1 MPGYD
6 RDVIPGRAFKIHE
19 EQMNWKDAQTTC
31 QSEGGDLVRVDKPE
45 INSWLVGYMQEQW
58 LVGQE
63 LWIGATDAVGFGI
76 NPGHNTC
83 KTIFEKANRKVK
95 HMFSWPQ
102 IVRTFN

>member
-1 MPGYD
+1 MPDYD

-19 EQMNWKDAQTTC
+19 EQLNWKDAQTTC

-45 INSWLVGYMQEQW
+45 INSWLVGYR
-58 LVGQE
+58 QE
-63 LWIGATDAVGFGI
+63 LWIGATDAVGFVN

-83 KTIFEKANRKVK
+83 KTIFEKSNRKVK
-95 HMFSWPQ
+95 HMSSWPQ